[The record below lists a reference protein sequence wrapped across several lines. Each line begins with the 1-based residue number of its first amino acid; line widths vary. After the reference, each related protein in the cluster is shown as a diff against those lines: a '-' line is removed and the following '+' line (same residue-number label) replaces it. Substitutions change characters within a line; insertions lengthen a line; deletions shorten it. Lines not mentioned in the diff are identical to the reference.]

1 MIIYKANIQANIKGK
16 YTLINDNLLH
26 SNLHDSCFFIYD
38 VEIIIDA
45 AYNTTSDHIIDIYFI
60 ATGFNQEDSIK
71 NHYYYNDKHLKN
83 IIETT
88 LDKYYDEYIKSIDIC
103 SLDEISITDFIDFYE
118 LKMDRHESVRLSDKL
133 YHLISILRHRIDSY
147 YNNATHII
155 NMYEETFEIFDR
167 DHQDRSKISY
177 IQKEILKD
185 EIERI
190 NLNNNC
196 LYKSIPYIYFI
207 VGYDYRIALAI
218 AKILIQNLYQNNK
231 CNSQLLYT
239 GMTNILSDVNPLKLQ
254 KMVYAGINTFYNSN
268 KILVNNQSKYS
279 NISLFDADEDITF
292 DDVITASKTGVS
304 FVFFKSI
311 TEYNIFIKRYY
322 LSSNRGKP
330 FYPIISSNKEFAE
343 ENIIKSHIEELAQ
356 FNSLPCDEKS
366 ITKLYEDYKN
376 YYNKF
381 YSKID
386 QFSTISKFDIID
398 SFIENLL
405 FQKLYPEYS
414 AIYNKSID
422 DVKSEESSKIKT
434 EIDFLI
440 GLNDAKKQISDIIS
454 VGNFN
459 QFLTM
464 NKLKGNTDISSMHF
478 VFYGNPGTGKTTV
491 AEIYSRMLAKANIR
505 SDKIKIVGRADLV
518 GKYVG
523 WTASMIKDCFRNIQ
537 GGILFIDE
545 AYSLSEDTH
554 NGFGG
559 EAINTL
565 VECMDL
571 FKHNTTVILAGYSD
585 RMKEFINTNPGL
597 KSRISFYINFPD
609 YTVDELTDI
618 AKLIIKD
625 KFDFK
630 VTPGAIS
637 KIKQICQTE
646 MLKKNFG
653 NGRFIRNLIDKAYI
667 KHASRHSDKLP
678 DITNINTK
686 SIMTF
691 TAEDF
696 TELNLNDINYDP
708 PRSGF

>member
-1 MIIYKANIQANIKGK
+1 MIIYKANIQANMKGE
-16 YTLINDNLLH
+16 YILINDNLLH
-26 SNLHDSCFFIYD
+26 GKLDDSCFFIYN
-38 VEIIIDA
+38 VEIIIDVIDE
-45 AYNTTSDHIIDIYFI
+45 SDHIIDIYFI
-60 ATGFNQEDSIK
+60 LNGFNQENSIK
-71 NHYYYNDKHLKN
+71 NNHYYSDKHLKN
-83 IIETT
+83 IIETI
-88 LDKYYDEYIKSIDIC
+88 LNEYHDDYIKSIDIC
-103 SLDEISITDFIDFYE
+103 SLDEIAIIDFINFYE
-118 LKMDRHESVRLSDKL
+118 LKIDRHEPVRSSHGL
-133 YHLISILRHRIDSY
+133 YQLISILRRARDLY
-147 YNNATHII
+147 YKNSTHIS
-155 NMYEETFEIFDR
+155 NMHEETFDIFDINY
-167 DHQDRSKISY
+167 QGRSKISY
-177 IQKEILKD
+177 FQKEILKN

-190 NLNNNC
+190 NLSNNC
-196 LYKSIPYIYFI
+196 LYKPIPYIYFI
-207 VGYDYRIALAI
+207 VGYDYRIALTI

-231 CNSQLLYT
+231 CNSQLLYVD
-239 GMTNILSDVNPLKLQ
+239 MTNILSDVKPPLLQ
-254 KMVYAGINTFYNSN
+254 KMVYAGINTFYDSN
-268 KILVNNQSKYS
+268 KILTNNQSKYGNTS
-279 NISLFDADEDITF
+279 FYGINDSITF
-292 DDVITASKTGVS
+292 DDVIAASKTGVS

-322 LSSNRGKP
+322 LSSNKGKP
-330 FYPIISSNKEFAE
+330 FYPIISSNKEFGE
-343 ENIIKSHIEELAQ
+343 ENMIKSYIQEIAQ
-356 FNSLPCDEKS
+356 LNSLPCDEKS
-366 ITKLYEDYKN
+366 ISKLYGDYKN

-386 QFSTISKFDIID
+386 QFSTISQLDVID
-398 SFIENLL
+398 NFIENLL

-414 AIYNKSID
+414 AIYNKSLD

-434 EIDFLI
+434 EIDLLI
-440 GLNDAKKQISDIIS
+440 GLKDAKKQISDIIS

-459 QFLTM
+459 QFLTL

-545 AYSLSEDTH
+545 AYSLAEDTH

-609 YTVDELTDI
+609 YTVDELVDI
-618 AKLIIKD
+618 AKLIIKN

-667 KHASRHSDKLP
+667 KHASRYSDKLS
-678 DITNINTK
+678 DITNTK

-696 TELNLNDINYDP
+696 TGLNLNDINYDP